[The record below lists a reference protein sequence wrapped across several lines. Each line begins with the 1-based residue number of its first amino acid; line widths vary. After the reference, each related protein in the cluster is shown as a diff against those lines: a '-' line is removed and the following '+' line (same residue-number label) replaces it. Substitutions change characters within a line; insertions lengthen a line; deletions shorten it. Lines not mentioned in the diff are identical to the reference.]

1 VADVRAVAVSID
13 GRPPEVWPTRYA
25 EMARVIR
32 ALFAEMDRGHRGE
45 LTLAY
50 NGTSISV
57 GHAQR
62 WGAGALT
69 QGRFGVNID
78 QEAA

>member
-1 VADVRAVAVSID
+1 
-13 GRPPEVWPTRYA
+13 
-25 EMARVIR
+25 
-32 ALFAEMDRGHRGE
+32 MDRGHRGE